1 MFEASSATGAES
13 QYYGAFMKSESLSK
27 VPDLYKNITQTAPNE
42 KKILTAPFGS
52 EAAVFDKNMDVLDIS
67 QQAYLLKTGYQQPE
81 KEKES
86 ITSILKSEKKE
97 NSPLTYTPA
106 TLTRKKENTTVLGT
120 LLNTQ
125 NTTANTGT
133 LNQTAT
139 GTKTAAWSGGIN
151 TQTQTGIKFDAL
163 F

>member
-1 MFEASSATGAES
+1 
-13 QYYGAFMKSESLSK
+13 
-27 VPDLYKNITQTAPNE
+27 
-42 KKILTAPFGS
+42 
-52 EAAVFDKNMDVLDIS
+52 MDVLDIS

-133 LNQTAT
+133 LSQTAT
-139 GTKTAAWSGGIN
+139 VTKTAVRSGGIN